1 MLKTK
6 MKHSVLLMATRN
18 LKYDLDNFILTLYMN
33 KNGNENSLNAGNY
46 ILLFY
51 SKEYI
56 ITPKETSLL
65 NYTFLCYI
73 SLTDLDA
80 GTACVMLYLAK
91 LHYYC

>member
-1 MLKTK
+1 MMLKTK
-6 MKHSVLLMATRN
+6 MKHSVLLMAIRN
-18 LKYDLDNFILTLYMN
+18 LKYDLDNLTFTLYMN
-33 KNGNENSLNAGNY
+33 KV
-46 ILLFY
+46 
-51 SKEYI
+51 YI
-56 ITPKETSLL
+56 IALKETSLL